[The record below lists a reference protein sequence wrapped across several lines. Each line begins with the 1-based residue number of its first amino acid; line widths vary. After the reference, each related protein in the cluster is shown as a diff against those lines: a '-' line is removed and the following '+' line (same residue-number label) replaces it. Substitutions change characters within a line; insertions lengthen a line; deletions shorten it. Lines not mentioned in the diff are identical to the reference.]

1 MADVKDLTIIGGGPA
16 GLTAAL
22 YAARARLSTLVLE
35 QGLPGGQMATTDE
48 VANYP
53 GFPDAV
59 SGAELSDLMRRQ
71 AEEFGAELELSE
83 VERVAQE
90 GDEFV
95 LATTGGERRSR
106 TVIIASGATH
116 RKLGVPGEDH
126 LQGRGVSYCATCD
139 GAFFRDQHVFVV
151 GGGDTAVQEGTF
163 LTRFASRVT
172 VIHRRDQL
180 RATKVLQE
188 KAFANPKVDF
198 VWDSVVEEVLGDQVV
213 NGVRVRNVKT
223 GETRAL
229 PGEGVFVFV
238 GILPNTTF
246 LHGFVDLDASGY
258 VVTDA
263 ELRTSRPGV
272 FAAGDVRATPL
283 RQVATAVGDG
293 AMAAVLAEHWLEERS

>member
-1 MADVKDLTIIGGGPA
+1 MADVKDLIIIGGGPA

-198 VWDSVVEEVLGDQVV
+198 VWDSVV
-213 NGVRVRNVKT
+213 
-223 GETRAL
+223 
-229 PGEGVFVFV
+229 
-238 GILPNTTF
+238 
-246 LHGFVDLDASGY
+246 
-258 VVTDA
+258 
-263 ELRTSRPGV
+263 
-272 FAAGDVRATPL
+272 
-283 RQVATAVGDG
+283 
-293 AMAAVLAEHWLEERS
+293 

>member
-22 YAARARLSTLVLE
+22 YAARARMTTLVLE

-71 AEEFGAELELSE
+71 AEEFGAELELAE

-188 KAFANPKVDF
+188 KAFANPKVEF
-198 VWDSVVEEVLGDQVV
+198 VWDSVVEEILGDQVV

-229 PGEGVFVFV
+229 PGEGVFIFV
-238 GILPNTTF
+238 GILPNTAF

-258 VVTDA
+258 VLTDA

-272 FAAGDVRATPL
+272 FAAGDVRTTPL

-293 AMAAVLAEHWLEERS
+293 AMAAVMAEHWLEERS